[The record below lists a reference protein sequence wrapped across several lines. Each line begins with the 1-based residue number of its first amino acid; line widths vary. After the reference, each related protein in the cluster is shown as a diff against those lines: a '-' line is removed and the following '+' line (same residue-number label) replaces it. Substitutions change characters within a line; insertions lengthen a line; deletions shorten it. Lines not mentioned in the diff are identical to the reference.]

1 MTTPASPAAHVRAE
15 IDSQPELW
23 LRAIELA
30 GRSADVLPARGQRIA
45 VVGCGTS
52 WFVAQSY
59 AAIRESL
66 GHGVT
71 DAFAASEF
79 PAGRRYDL
87 VVAITRSGTTTEV
100 LDLLAALPPDQP
112 TLAIVGD
119 PESPGATAAGNTV
132 LLPFADELSVVQTR
146 FATCALVLLRA
157 GLGQDLTFLAAEGRA
172 SLTADLPAGWSDK
185 VQFTFL
191 GTGPAVGIAHEAA
204 LKMREA
210 ALAWAESYPSF
221 DYRHGPISLAEPHT
235 LVWSIGAL
243 PPGLAEQIQA
253 TGASL
258 QVSTGDP
265 VAALVHVQRL
275 AVALALHRGLDPDQ
289 PRHLT
294 RSIVLDAALR

>member
-1 MTTPASPAAHVRAE
+1 MTTSTAPAAHVRAE
-15 IDSQPELW
+15 IDSQPEMW
-23 LRAIELA
+23 RQAIALA
-30 GRSADVLPARGQRIA
+30 GTSADVLPTRGQRIA

-59 AAIRESL
+59 AVERENAGQGL
-66 GHGVT
+66 T

-79 PAGRRYDL
+79 PNGRTYDL
-87 VVAITRSGTTTEV
+87 VVAVTRSGTTTEV
-100 LDLLAALPPDQP
+100 LDLLAALPSDQP

-119 PESPGATAAGNTV
+119 PESPGATAAGATI

-146 FATCALVLLRA
+146 FATSALVLLRA
-157 GLGQDLTFLAAEGRA
+157 GLGEDLTSLITQGEAA
-172 SLTADLPAGWSDK
+172 LTAELPAGWADK

-191 GTGPAVGIAHEAA
+191 GTGAAVGIANEAA

-210 ALAWAESYPSF
+210 ALAWAESYPSY

-235 LVWSIGAL
+235 LVWSIGTP
-243 PPGLAEQIQA
+243 PPGLADQIAA

-265 VAALVHVQRL
+265 VAALVHIQRL
-275 AVALALHRGLDPDQ
+275 ALALALHRGLDPDQ
-289 PRHLT
+289 PRNLT
-294 RSIVLDAALR
+294 RSIVLDPAHS